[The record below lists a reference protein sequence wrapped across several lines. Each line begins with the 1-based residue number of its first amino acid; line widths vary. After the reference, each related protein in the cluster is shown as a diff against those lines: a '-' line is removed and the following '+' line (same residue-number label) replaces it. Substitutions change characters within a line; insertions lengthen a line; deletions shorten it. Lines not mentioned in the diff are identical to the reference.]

1 MSKVTF
7 EYVMSGST
15 GCKIYNKEF
24 IESPENKAEIHRLF
38 KAINKPEHGYSILFN
53 ALTQSEAEMVKLN
66 THYREALH
74 SVHADS
80 GGLQMIT
87 LGLGITPE
95 NKKKIYDKQARFSD
109 VAMSFDEIPIVTST
123 ARAAMGVTSLRRFDR
138 ANLKDYAV
146 RSAQNLIEQIEY
158 FHSHGGDRA
167 KPLAI
172 IHGNDVQ
179 SYIDFAN
186 YMFDA
191 IPEEMHKD
199 VAGLSV
205 SGQSIGEGVVEAVER
220 AFATALLPHNYHN
233 KFHLLGVGSI
243 SRILPYLALIR
254 SGLFKDGMHMS
265 YDSTTHSG
273 GLVRR
278 EYIDR
283 NLTRIKPGKGY
294 NTDWERIYEDI
305 LLLFPWVKDH
315 VPGPREMFRSF
326 ELDKE
331 GREGKRFVFLNSTI
345 GFLCGAIENFKNKID
360 ECVKDNTALIEI
372 AEENGK
378 QGRLMSNLITIRD
391 QTDFDEWKRLY
402 GRYYSSDRIKD
413 TTVESS
419 LEEFF

>member
-1 MSKVTF
+1 MANVTF

-24 IESPENKAEIHRLF
+24 IEHPENKEEIHRLF
-38 KAINKPEHGYSILFN
+38 KAINRKEHGYSILFN

-66 THYREALH
+66 THYRDVLH
-74 SVHADS
+74 SIHADS

-95 NKKKIYDKQARFSD
+95 NKRKIYDRQAKFSD
-109 VAMSFDEIPIVTST
+109 VAMSFDEIPIVTT
-123 ARAAMGVTSLRRFDR
+123 EKRAVMGVTSLRRFDR
-138 ANLKDYAV
+138 ENLKDYAV
-146 RSAQNLIEQIEY
+146 RSADNLREQIDY
-158 FHSHGGDRA
+158 FHSHGGNRA
-167 KPLAI
+167 HPLAI
-172 IHGNDVQ
+172 IHGNDIE

-186 YMFDA
+186 YLFDA
-191 IPEEMHKD
+191 LPLDMHND

-243 SRILPYLALIR
+243 SRILPYLALTR
-254 SGLFKDGMHMS
+254 SGLFKEGMHMS

-283 NLTRIKPGKGY
+283 NLSRIKPGKGY
-294 NTDWERIYEDI
+294 NTHWERIYEDI
-305 LLLFPWVKDH
+305 LKLFPWVKDN
-315 VPGPREMFRSF
+315 VPTPRDLFWAM

-331 GREGKRFVFLNSTI
+331 GREGKRLLFLNATI

-360 ECVKDNTALIEI
+360 ECLSNTDTLIDI

-391 QTDFDEWKRLY
+391 RKDFDEWKRLY

-413 TTVESS
+413 TTIESS
-419 LEEFF
+419 LAEFF